1 MKHVTLSR
9 SERIVAVVPEKCSG
23 PGWTNEL
30 VHIHIVDNATGA
42 YRHESL
48 RLSAGECSDGM
59 MRLHK
64 IGALVCAE
72 LMSEVSTNYKAEV
85 RT

>member
-1 MKHVTLSR
+1 MKHITLSR
-9 SERIVAVVPEKCSG
+9 RERIIAVVPEMRSG
-23 PGWTNEL
+23 PGWADQI
-30 VHIHIVDNATGA
+30 VHIHIVDSATGE
-42 YRHESL
+42 YRRISQQMSE
-48 RLSAGECSDGM
+48 GECSDGM

-72 LMSEVSTNYKAEV
+72 LLSEVSVNYNAQV

>member
-1 MKHVTLSR
+1 MKHITLSR
-9 SERIVAVVPEKCSG
+9 SERIIAVVPEMCFGS
-23 PGWTNEL
+23 GWTNQLVL
-30 VHIHIVDNATGA
+30 VHIVDTATGA
-42 YRHESL
+42 YRYESQQ
-48 RLSAGECSDGM
+48 LSAGECSAGM

-72 LMSEVSTNYKAEV
+72 LMSEVSMNYKAEV

>member
-1 MKHVTLSR
+1 MKHITLSR
-9 SERIVAVVPEKCSG
+9 SEHIIAVVPEVCSG
-23 PGWTNEL
+23 PGWANQL
-30 VHIHIVDNATGA
+30 VHVHIVDGATGA
-42 YRHESL
+42 YRYESL
-48 RLSAGECSDGM
+48 QTAAGECSDGM